1 MPGAELTDD
10 QLDRL
15 DLYRDPAVR
24 AGLAYQERQRA
35 AMARDIEMVERTLE
49 LAADESE
56 DEGKARKAW
65 NG

>member
-1 MPGAELTDD
+1 MPDELTDD

-35 AMARDIEMVERTLE
+35 ASARDIEMVERTLE
-49 LAADESE
+49 LAEMDAEE
-56 DEGKARKAW
+56 LE
-65 NG
+65 